1 MSEQK
6 DPNTNEL
13 EDAIIC
19 PHCKDPVLIEK
30 LNCCIFRH
38 GIMKDTL
45 KQIDPHCPKEEC
57 DRLFSQGLIYGCGK
71 PFKVT
76 KTDSG
81 IFIEICEYI

>member
-1 MSEQK
+1 MSKKEES
-6 DPNTNEL
+6 NTNEL

-19 PHCKDPVLIEK
+19 PHCQEPVLIEK

-45 KQIDPHCPKEEC
+45 KQMDPHCPKEEC

-71 PFKVT
+71 PFKIILDEMV
-76 KTDSG
+76 
-81 IFIEICEYI
+81 IRVEICDYI